1 MKKILIVT
9 DVWNP
14 VVNGLVRVQN
24 TLKSHLETQGHE
36 VEAIE
41 PESIPNV
48 SMPFFP
54 EIKLAISPRRHITE
68 TIDKFKPDEIIIMT
82 GGPIGWTTRSVCKAK
97 NIPFSTWYH
106 TNMHLYVGMRIP
118 FLKHCMF
125 SFLRYFHSAAKLTIV
140 SSQSLYTELNGQG
153 FKNLVFVPL
162 GVDVEVF
169 KRNENPPR
177 PALPGPVFIFFGRL
191 APEKSPDDFFE
202 LDLPGSKLVIGDGP
216 ERKRL
221 ETKYGHTCHFV
232 GNQHGQDL
240 VNWLSLADVL
250 VFTSRTDT
258 FGLVI
263 PESLACGI
271 PVAAHDVMGPRDV
284 LTHGKDGYFSEDLKE
299 AALQCLNYSRSD
311 CRAKALKFSWE
322 HTVDSLLLN
331 VATQGKP
338 AENSLSNMPANLS
351 PQ

>member
-1 MKKILIVT
+1 MKKILIAT

-14 VVNGLVRVQN
+14 AVNGLIRVQN
-24 TLKSHLETQGHE
+24 TLISQLESKGYQ
-36 VEAIE
+36 VIVIE
-41 PESIPNV
+41 PESLPHV

-54 EIKLAISPRRHITE
+54 DIKLALFPRRHIAE
-68 TIDKFKPDEIIIMT
+68 TIEHFAPDEIIIMT
-82 GGPIGWTTRSVCKAK
+82 GGPIGWATRLVCKTQ
-97 NIPFSTWYH
+97 NIEFTTWYH
-106 TNMHLYVGMRIP
+106 TNMHLYVGMRIS

-125 SFLRYFHSAAKLTIV
+125 SILRYFHSAAKLTIV
-140 SSQSLYTELNGQG
+140 SSQSLYKELDEQG
-153 FKNLVFVPL
+153 FKNLVFIPL
-162 GVDVEVF
+162 GVDINVF
-169 KRNENPPR
+169 KRIENSPLPK
-177 PALPGPVFIFFGRL
+177 LPGPVFLFFGRL
-191 APEKSPDDFFE
+191 APEKSPDDFFA
-202 LDLPGSKLVIGDGP
+202 LNLPGTKLVIGDGP

-221 ETKYGHTCHFV
+221 EEKYGTECKFV
-232 GNQHGQDL
+232 GNKHGQDL

-271 PVAAHDVMGPRDV
+271 PVAAHNVMGPRDI
-284 LTHGKDGYFSEDLKE
+284 LTHGKDGYLSEDLEE
-299 AALQCLNYSRSD
+299 AALRCLNYSRSD

-331 VATQGKP
+331 VATKNVPVQNPLVGIP
-338 AENSLSNMPANLS
+338 ASLN